1 MYALGQQLAQMY
13 LSPNDKLI
21 GVIGD
26 AGSGK
31 SSLIRGMF
39 PGLELTNDDNGVYV
53 RPLPILDLVGFGGG
67 FGGMGG
73 FDGGFGGFGG
83 AGALMGFHMAEP
95 HTYHL
100 DIRFENGF
108 TQMSVLADAIAEAL
122 DKGKRVIV
130 EHFDLVYPLLGAN
143 ANLLI
148 GIGEQVLISRPTIF
162 GPEPDELKEAVYES
176 LHYRLMAHS
185 AEDICEMFI
194 DEFDVNRCGH
204 DDVRHGF
211 AIYFPDTCPSF
222 DIAEVER
229 KVNEIIAQDVPI
241 TYIDDSHISVGDNIQ
256 SCDGPR
262 FHVKRTGQI
271 ENFHLMN
278 HLIYDRFKSRYL
290 LVGCVGEK
298 SEELLKRLDN
308 QHQSPG
314 WY

>member
-1 MYALGQQLAQMY
+1 MSERRPTHIFSSYYAPRGAHRMYALGKQLAQMY

-21 GVIGD
+21 GIIGE

-31 SSLIRGMF
+31 SALIRGMF
-39 PGLELTNDDNGVYV
+39 PGLELTNDDNGVYI
-53 RPLPILDLVGFGGG
+53 RPLPILDQDHGFA
-67 FGGMGG
+67 F
-73 FDGGFGGFGG
+73 FS
-83 AGALMGFHMAEP
+83 P

-122 DKGKRVIV
+122 NNGKRVVV
-130 EHFDLVYPLLGAN
+130 EHFDLVYPYLGAN

-162 GPEPDELKEAVYES
+162 GPEPDEVKEAVYES

-241 TYIDDSHISVGDNIQ
+241 TYIDDSHISVGDNVQ

-278 HLIYDRFKSRYL
+278 HLIYDRFKNRYL

-298 SEELLKRLDN
+298 SEEILERLDN
-308 QHQSPG
+308 QHQGPG